1 MIRAMDLGVEQ
12 IYKAAQEI
20 TDRETII
27 IFGSDNG
34 ATVMALKA
42 MVSRTF
48 IPTGIKRTTIARSLG
63 NPDDRNLWAW
73 RL

>member
-34 ATVMALKA
+34 AANGYIG
-42 MVSRTF
+42 SRV
-48 IPTGIKRTTIARSLG
+48 IKNAK
-63 NPDDRNLWAW
+63 NLCQNF
-73 RL
+73 LFL

>member
-34 ATVMALKA
+34 AANGYIG
-42 MVSRTF
+42 SRV
-48 IPTGIKRTTIARSLG
+48 IKNAK
-63 NPDDRNLWAW
+63 NLCQIF
-73 RL
+73 LFL